1 MPIPWCSQV
10 EKSSPYKRFLRV
22 LFCFLFFVYLL
33 CFDCL
38 LLFFYF
44 YIFFLLSHCH
54 LYIYAL
60 SYPISRHAD
69 DFLDRF
75 IVGNLAL

>member
-10 EKSSPYKRFLRV
+10 EKSSPAKIFLRV
-22 LFCFLFFVYLL
+22 LFCFLFFVYLF

-38 LLFFYF
+38 LLFFLF
-44 YIFFLLSHCH
+44 LYIFFILS
-54 LYIYAL
+54 LSFIYTL

-75 IVGNLAL
+75 IVGNLPL

>member
-38 LLFFYF
+38 LLFFLF
-44 YIFFLLSHCH
+44 LYIFFILS
-54 LYIYAL
+54 LSFIYAL